1 MQQIRPQDLAR
12 WLEDTTRKAPVLLD
26 VREEWE
32 VRTASLPG
40 IVHMPMQTVPDRLA
54 ELNPDE
60 EIVCICHHGMRSMQV
75 ALFLEHHG
83 FGKVINLAGG
93 IDAVSRTVYPHIPVY

>member
-1 MQQIRPQDLAR
+1 
-12 WLEDTTRKAPVLLD
+12 
-26 VREEWE
+26 
-32 VRTASLPG
+32 
-40 IVHMPMQTVPDRLA
+40 MPMQTVPDRLA